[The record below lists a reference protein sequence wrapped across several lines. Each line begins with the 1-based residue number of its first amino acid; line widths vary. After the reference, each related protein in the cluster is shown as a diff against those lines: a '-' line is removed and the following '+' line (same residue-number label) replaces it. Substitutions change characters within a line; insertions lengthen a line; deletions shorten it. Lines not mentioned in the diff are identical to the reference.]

1 MYKHILLTT
10 DLTDHA
16 KKSAD
21 KALKLA
27 KQTGARLTVLHV
39 VEPLPAYAMG
49 YMGSINLEEEM
60 LGQARANLTELGKEL
75 GIADADQRIELGSVK
90 ACIMKVVEDLNIDLI
105 IIGSHGRH
113 GLEVLLGSTAAAV
126 VHSATCDVLVVRT
139 HE

>member
-27 KQTGARLTVLHV
+27 KQDGARLTVLHV

-49 YMGSINLEEEM
+49 YMGSINLEEDM
-60 LGQARANLTELGKEL
+60 LEQARTNLAELGKEL
-75 GIADADQRIELGSVK
+75 SVADNDLRIEMGSVK
-90 ACIMKVVEDLNIDLI
+90 ACIIKLVEELGVDLI
-105 IIGSHGRH
+105 VVGSHGRH
-113 GLEVLLGSTAAAV
+113 GLELLLGSTAAAV